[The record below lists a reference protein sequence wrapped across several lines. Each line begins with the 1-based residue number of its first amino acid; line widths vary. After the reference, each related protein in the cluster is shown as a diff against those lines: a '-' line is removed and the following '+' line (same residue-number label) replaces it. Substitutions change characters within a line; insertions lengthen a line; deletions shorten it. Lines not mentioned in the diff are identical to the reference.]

1 MTLRRLDSSQIDLG
15 RESFIDQ
22 EIYEGAITE
31 AEARQLHKDPEAF
44 LKKEGVPVQEGAR
57 IHISHNRMVG
67 PPANQSQTTD
77 QPALKVSI
85 GLQCRIVVVVIFGY
99 AIAYI
104 HCVPVI
110 IIDDP

>member
-1 MTLRRLDSSQIDLG
+1 LDSKKIDLG
-15 RESFIDQ
+15 RQSSVDQ
-22 EIYEGAITE
+22 EIYEGAITD

-57 IHISHNRMVG
+57 IHISHNRMTG
-67 PPANQSQTTD
+67 PPANKSQATD
-77 QPALKVSI
+77 QPALKANT
-85 GLQCRIVVVVIFGY
+85 GLLCRIVVVVIFGY
-99 AIAYI
+99 VVAYI